1 MMAALQALPGVS
13 HVAVATGRPL
23 EGVGFG
29 MPFIIAGK
37 SGVVDPSQRPLTG
50 FGMVT
55 PDYFQTYGIRLDKGR
70 FLNDQDT
77 ASNVKVAVINEE
89 LARKYLGGT
98 DPLQQRLLVE
108 R

>member
-1 MMAALQALPGVS
+1 
-13 HVAVATGRPL
+13 
-23 EGVGFG
+23 

-70 FLNDQDT
+70 FL
-77 ASNVKVAVINEE
+77 K
-89 LARKYLGGT
+89 ARSWL
-98 DPLQQRLLVE
+98 PPA
-108 R
+108 